1 MKWLDK
7 KISELIDKRIKSY
20 EVMFDDLEGKV
31 RELKSD
37 LVSLGIRIDA
47 FKLIYEKEFGDFKL
61 SHKKE
66 SDDFKTVYKIDNAE
80 ISSNFLKLDADIH
93 NLREKVD
100 IDVRKN
106 GFRVDEKDRLLRNDM
121 ELCFTGLV
129 KNIDKKLELLGDKKG
144 IVTDLLKRIAYLE
157 GQVSPSEGEVR

>member
-7 KISELIDKRIKSY
+7 KISELVDKRIKSY

-47 FKLIYEKEFGDFKL
+47 FKLIYEKESGDFKL

-66 SDDFKTVYKIDNAE
+66 SDDFKSVYKIDNAE

-93 NLREKVD
+93 NLREKLEL
-100 IDVRKN
+100 DVRKN
-106 GFRVDEKDRLLRNDM
+106 GFRVDEKDRLLRSDM